1 MGGNSTTCRGGRE
14 QEAAARREAKVDD
27 EASIGGDIDIAIQNN
42 NQPTAGASKYVWP
55 FGRLEAKAK
64 GMVQAWVGHFVT
76 PITLP

>member
-42 NQPTAGASKYVWP
+42 NQPTAGASKYV
-55 FGRLEAKAK
+55 
-64 GMVQAWVGHFVT
+64 
-76 PITLP
+76 